1 MGQWQL
7 VHHHWTDGVEEDL
20 KGTEE
25 GLAKDRIKKESLE
38 RGGKVGV

>member
-7 VHHHWTDGVEEDL
+7 VHHHWTNGVEEDL
-20 KGTEE
+20 KGAEE

-38 RGGKVGV
+38 RGGKVSV